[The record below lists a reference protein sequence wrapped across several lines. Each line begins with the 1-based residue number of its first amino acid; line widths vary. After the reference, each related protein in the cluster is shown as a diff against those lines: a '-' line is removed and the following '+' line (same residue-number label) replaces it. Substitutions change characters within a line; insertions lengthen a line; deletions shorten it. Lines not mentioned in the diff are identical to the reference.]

1 MRRRLGLAVLT
12 AALAGGAAPAFAYTA
27 MYSFGDSL
35 SDVGN
40 AYIASGLIGAA
51 VPISPPYY
59 AGRFSNGPNWLDDLS
74 AKLGL
79 GAVSPSLAG
88 GDDFAFG
95 GAQTGP
101 TSVNTG
107 LPTDLVGQVAEFA
120 LQDPSPASDALYTL
134 DIGAN
139 DIGNAL
145 AAYAQNSSFDLSSFV
160 MQAVGNTVGA
170 IDALYGDG
178 ARDLLYYEVPDLSIV
193 PAFEAAGPLGGE
205 LAMAFNQGVLAG
217 IKPLESAGLTVFD
230 VPIFSA
236 IDDLVNDPGRYGLT
250 NVTSACFS
258 GSYDTPGTACSNP
271 DQYLFWDS
279 EHPTAAAHAI
289 TANVAYAVLTGA
301 PDPLTA
307 PEPSTWAMMLIG
319 FAGLGLA
326 GWRVRRAH
334 PGERLESA

>member
-1 MRRRLGLAVLT
+1 MRRRLGLAVL
-12 AALAGGAAPAFAYTA
+12 AAAFAGGAAPASAYTA

-40 AYIASGLIGAA
+40 AYIASGILGSP

-59 AGRFSNGPNWLDDLS
+59 AGRFSNGQNWLDDLS
-74 AKLGL
+74 ARLGL
-79 GAVSPSLAG
+79 GPVSASLAG
-88 GDDFAFG
+88 GGDFAFG

-107 LPTDLVGQVAEFA
+107 LPTDLVGQVADFA
-120 LQDPSPASDALYTL
+120 LQISSPASDALYTL

-139 DIGNAL
+139 DIGNAIE
-145 AAYAQNSSFDLSSFV
+145 AYAANPAFDLSSFLTE
-160 MQAVGNTVGA
+160 AVGNTVGA
-170 IDALYGDG
+170 IDALYADG

-193 PAFEAAGPLGGE
+193 PAFAAGGPLGGQ

-217 IKPLESAGLTVFD
+217 IASLEAEGLTVFD

-236 IDDLVNDPGRYGLT
+236 LDDLVNDPGRYGLA
-250 NVTSACFS
+250 NVTDPCFS

-271 DQYLFWDS
+271 DQYLFWDH

-289 TANVAYAVLTGA
+289 TADVAYAALTGA

-307 PEPSTWAMMLIG
+307 PEPSTWAMTLIG
-319 FAGLGLA
+319 FAGLGVA
-326 GWRVRRAH
+326 GWRARRAH
-334 PGERLESA
+334 AGERLGKA